1 MLVTDDSVEL
11 FWEAGRALMAMSD
24 AYDKEA
30 SAQATRLS
38 SLTTTLA
45 AEYAR
50 QGKDWEVELRQLA
63 REQNLK
69 KELGLKSGHEL
80 QYGNQS
86 THESERETGDE

>member
-1 MLVTDDSVEL
+1 MR
-11 FWEAGRALMAMSD
+11 RARKGPARQE
-24 AYDKEA
+24 EA

-45 AEYAR
+45 AEYTR

-69 KELGLKSGHEL
+69 KELGLKSGFEL
-80 QYGNQS
+80 QYGNQP
-86 THESERETGDE
+86 THEQESTGDE